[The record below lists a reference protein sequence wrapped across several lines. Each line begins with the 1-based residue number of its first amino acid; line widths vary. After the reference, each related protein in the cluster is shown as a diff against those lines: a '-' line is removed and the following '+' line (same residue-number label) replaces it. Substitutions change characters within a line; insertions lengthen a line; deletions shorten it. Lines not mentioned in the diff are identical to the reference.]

1 MKHPNQNVGVI
12 LTRHSKTKPNVT
24 VISRVMNDSIFAQY
38 KGLVGMQV
46 TAVNGIPIQNARQ
59 AAELIILANRE
70 VSLTVKHVQENELT
84 QASLKCDRIGMM
96 QSVDSEETNSSTPS
110 EQGMEVV
117 YNDIIEM
124 ASSRLKASLR
134 DRMRQNLSHSGSISV
149 DGSLD
154 SSIKRKISSFDRHF
168 KHQTD
173 VIDIALMPSYG
184 SESTTVLSVDSPRNV
199 TKKHDDDASAS
210 SISFYLGISRS
221 DAWDDMTETDAKTFP
236 SAPPSSDDL
245 AAQKHGCLD
254 SGILANGS
262 SVTASTVDLTE
273 ILSSIEASCSL
284 CSSGEESSNTR
295 YILSVDTMQT
305 DDVDVA
311 DTLGDLSTP
320 ALIMMASKFE
330 QKVLTPRKFEQKVLT
345 PDAFVSPTTK
355 VNNVFSRMMFKYEVM
370 SNERKQQNMDIQ
382 SRSTSKESS
391 YCGFD
396 SFDDRGSFLPSQ
408 ENVFLPTNTSPG
420 CLKKKAADSTKHL
433 KVEVSYEEYIHISS
447 NYTESRDDDAVS
459 TLSRNSGVTTIGS
472 ASFCTADTDKINAHV
487 QKLVSSI
494 VKTELNTAGTM
505 RCALEEALR
514 SKAKLEAKIKKL
526 EKKSGEQML
535 QLREA
540 RRTQRI
546 AVEEYENELEVH
558 LTRKAAQLKECVEL
572 ALAQAEASKRREVEL
587 ARGKMEMEIALLRSQ
602 LDDALENGV
611 VVDGSLRNALDLVE
625 SNQEALREAA
635 ANNARSTLSMK
646 NEIEHS
652 FISAVTE
659 FEVWSDKH
667 VEKI

>member
-1 MKHPNQNVGVI
+1 MPRLKLLRDLFGSGVQGVVEYLQDTFSPTTNSAMTRIYDPTSIVGCASSALDSAVYSGMSESVKDHQWVEQNNTRSKSYINRNSKVSVSTRQTATLSAMKHPNQNVGVI

-134 DRMRQNLSHSGSISV
+134 DRMRHNLSHSGSISV

-184 SESTTVLSVDSPRNV
+184 SESTSVLSVDSPRNV

-236 SAPPSSDDL
+236 LAPPSSDDL

-355 VNNVFSRMMFKYEVM
+355 VNNVFSRMMFKV
-370 SNERKQQNMDIQ
+370 SACFVCI
-382 SRSTSKESS
+382 T
-391 YCGFD
+391 FV
-396 SFDDRGSFLPSQ
+396 
-408 ENVFLPTNTSPG
+408 NVL
-420 CLKKKAADSTKHL
+420 
-433 KVEVSYEEYIHISS
+433 SS
-447 NYTESRDDDAVS
+447 NFVTYTVRS
-459 TLSRNSGVTTIGS
+459 
-472 ASFCTADTDKINAHV
+472 HV
-487 QKLVSSI
+487 K
-494 VKTELNTAGTM
+494 
-505 RCALEEALR
+505 
-514 SKAKLEAKIKKL
+514 
-526 EKKSGEQML
+526 
-535 QLREA
+535 
-540 RRTQRI
+540 
-546 AVEEYENELEVH
+546 
-558 LTRKAAQLKECVEL
+558 
-572 ALAQAEASKRREVEL
+572 
-587 ARGKMEMEIALLRSQ
+587 
-602 LDDALENGV
+602 
-611 VVDGSLRNALDLVE
+611 
-625 SNQEALREAA
+625 
-635 ANNARSTLSMK
+635 
-646 NEIEHS
+646 
-652 FISAVTE
+652 
-659 FEVWSDKH
+659 
-667 VEKI
+667 